1 MQVQK
6 VTQNVGTK
14 RDVECRYEEKRQ
26 RINSTKKETYIE
38 WLEERERTDEE
49 KRWSE
54 WFKERERERVNGVKT
69 ETQREWFKEREKP
82 NKKQIWLCVDISK
95 EPYL

>member
-1 MQVQK
+1 M
-6 VTQNVGTK
+6 K
-14 RDVECRYEEKRQ
+14 RRDGVNGLRK
-26 RINSTKKETYIE
+26 
-38 WLEERERTDEE
+38 
-49 KRWSE
+49 
-54 WFKERERERVNGVKT
+54 RERERVNGVKT